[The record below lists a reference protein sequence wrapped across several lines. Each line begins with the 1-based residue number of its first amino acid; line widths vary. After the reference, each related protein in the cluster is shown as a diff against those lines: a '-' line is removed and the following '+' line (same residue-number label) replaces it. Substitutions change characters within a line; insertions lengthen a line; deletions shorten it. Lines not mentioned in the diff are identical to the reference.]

1 VVWEALVVRVLTNP
15 LILRGTLL
23 LLLASGAFFLGMFVI
38 RRLRAN
44 LLEEVEAEVDLDA
57 AGPGSRAMPVQLYSG
72 IIQQLKQQKHELQLQ
87 TLAEQRRL
95 RTTENFSQAVLSNL
109 PSGVLVFGT
118 NGLVKQANPAAK
130 DILGFRSLPGMS
142 AQDIFRGAEVCSRD
156 ASQVFSD
163 GLKNSTSSV
172 WEEINSVLHQ
182 GGGRR
187 QMETNYAT
195 PAGQKLHLAV
205 TLSPIPC
212 VDGSLL
218 GMACLISD
226 RSEFERVR
234 RQQQMQGEV
243 SAEMA
248 LQLRTS
254 LTSIAGYAQQLAH
267 NREPGLASQ
276 LAADIANE
284 AASLD
289 RRIGGFLVQKPGD
302 SVCTEAKS

>member
-172 WEEINSVLHQ
+172 WEEINS
-182 GGGRR
+182 
-187 QMETNYAT
+187 AT
-195 PAGQKLHLAV
+195 PAGERLHLAV